1 VLADGN
7 GLAGV
12 AGQGAP
18 ELDQEVGGGGDQG
31 GVLLGEGYV
40 VDPVGVRLCLGTEAG
55 DGLGAA
61 VWLLWCVV
69 RGGCMVQ
76 VPGADDTVP
85 AAGVAV
91 VIMSE
96 LELAGDK
103 GGQGVDS
110 QEGIVAVDGQAID
123 TEAVATRGGIGEL
136 KD

>member
-1 VLADGN
+1 
-7 GLAGV
+7 
-12 AGQGAP
+12 
-18 ELDQEVGGGGDQG
+18 
-31 GVLLGEGYV
+31 
-40 VDPVGVRLCLGTEAG
+40 
-55 DGLGAA
+55 
-61 VWLLWCVV
+61 
-69 RGGCMVQ
+69 MVQ

>member
-1 VLADGN
+1 MLADGD

-40 VDPVGVRLCLGTEAG
+40 VDPVGVRLCLGTKAG

-61 VWLLWCVV
+61 VGLLWCVV

-91 VIMSE
+91 GGQSWSWP
-96 LELAGDK
+96 GTRG

-123 TEAVATRGGIGEL
+123 TEAVAARGGIGEL